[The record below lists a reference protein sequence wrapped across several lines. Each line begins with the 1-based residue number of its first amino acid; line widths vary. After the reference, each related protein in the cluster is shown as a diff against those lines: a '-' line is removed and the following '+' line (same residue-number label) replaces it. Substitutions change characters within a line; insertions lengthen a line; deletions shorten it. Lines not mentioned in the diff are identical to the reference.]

1 MTPKTNRDVVEQY
14 VKALIAR
21 DLDLQ
26 AEVCNRDMV
35 VDYPQSGERIR
46 GWDNFRAAHESYPG
60 GLPQGAAAK
69 VVGSE
74 DKWVLGPSFN
84 ILRIEGTGDIY
95 TLVGSAR
102 YPDGRTWQVMALL
115 ELRSGKIAKTT
126 EVYGAPFDPP
136 AWRGQGGEGTT
147 LRPARHQAPAGK
159 TTPLTGRWL
168 GGTKPPSPRNVGM

>member
-1 MTPKTNRDVVEQY
+1 
-14 VKALIAR
+14 
-21 DLDLQ
+21 
-26 AEVCNRDMV
+26 MV

-74 DKWVLGPSFN
+74 DKWVLGQVSTSCESKG
-84 ILRIEGTGDIY
+84 RVTSD

-136 AWRGQGGEGTT
+136 AWRAQWVERTT
-147 LRPARHQAPAGK
+147 
-159 TTPLTGRWL
+159 
-168 GGTKPPSPRNVGM
+168 